1 MEPNLSHTEIVLT
14 KPLTFLSVFPTEKT
28 DVSGIIIILPPFEFP
43 SMIRENSWQNRYN
56 LVNMQKGKNVNNG
69 LSEQWAV
76 GIFNILKKKAYD
88 LIYVHKKSPYV
99 HTVKF

>member
-1 MEPNLSHTEIVLT
+1 
-14 KPLTFLSVFPTEKT
+14 
-28 DVSGIIIILPPFEFP
+28 
-43 SMIRENSWQNRYN
+43 
-56 LVNMQKGKNVNNG
+56 MQKGKNVNNG

-88 LIYVHKKSPYV
+88 LIYAHKKSPYV